1 MSEYEMNFDAAFGIA
16 GNFTGHLEQAGESA
30 SFAGTEAAPGVP
42 KAVFPTYIRNAAA
55 GIPEF
60 LGTFPFSSSRIVLP
74 AGGQK
79 VQMEPECAVVFRAIW
94 SEDRLAALVP
104 EKFGA
109 SDDCSVRKPGA
120 CRISTKKNWGRCSK
134 GLAADMKDIDTL
146 DEGGILDSYRISGLL
161 VRNGKVH
168 VCGEDSAIRDY
179 SCFHGKLAEWIAG
192 RMNLQT
198 ESGPA
203 ENVGRYM
210 NMAGHPERMMVSI
223 GATRYTPFGES
234 CFLEPGDTAAVI
246 LYHEDMY
253 TADDVAGMAA
263 AGYDSLP
270 ADGLSVLVQKVVS
283 PC

>member
-1 MSEYEMNFDAAFGIA
+1 MNEYEMNFDAAFGIA
-16 GNFTGHLEQAGESA
+16 GNFTGHLEQAGESEA
-30 SFAGTEAAPGVP
+30 FAGTGAAPGAP
-42 KAVFPTYIRNAAA
+42 KAVFPTYIRNAAG

-60 LGTFPFSSSRIVLP
+60 LGTFPFSSGRIVLP
-74 AGGQK
+74 AGGHK

-94 SEDRLAALVP
+94 SEDRIVSLVP

-109 SDDCSVRKPGA
+109 SDDCSVRKPGT

-134 GLAADMKDIDTL
+134 GLAADLKDIDTL

-161 VRNGKVH
+161 VRNGNVH
-168 VCGEDSAIRDY
+168 VCGEDSTIMDY
-179 SCFHGKLAEWIAG
+179 SCFHGSLVRWITD

-210 NMAGHPERMMVSI
+210 NLADRPERIMVSI
-223 GATRYTPFGES
+223 GATRYTRFGES

-246 LYHEDMY
+246 LYNEDMY
-253 TADDVAGMAA
+253 TADDVIGIAA
-263 AGYDSLP
+263 AGYDCLS
-270 ADGLSVLVQKVVS
+270 ADGLSVLVQEVVS
-283 PC
+283 PS